1 MHKRTRLFAA
11 YLLLA
16 ALPAVADIRVITDG
30 DPSGADDLIFTLPLG
45 EKERLSELNLIEA
58 GRETSLLASF
68 QQTRAADGQLQL
80 RLHPAI
86 DLDRFADVKAEL
98 RARIAEAD
106 GATRE
111 WRQAIAIVPAGTMA
125 APLRARQAVAAGTEQ
140 IVPVLPLTQAGNAQ
154 LAGIEGGPERASL
167 PYLAA
172 SGPNGPVAVVQTPL
186 PYRLGE
192 ALSFQL
198 DWRLSPGG
206 KRFQQPVELVPT
218 ALAELNRELEVP
230 AKAPL
235 AFEAGSAGNLA
246 IEDLQRL
253 EPQTTS
259 VLNLFDSAATPAGDV
274 RFQLRAGQS
283 LGDKP
288 VTLAVQK
295 RLDGRDLVTQLV
307 RVAPRPA
314 GSTQTGGDKA
324 KTSESNQT
332 SGTNAANGVVIA
344 PPPAIAAPAPTAAI
358 ETPAPVAEKPK
369 APPPPPQRRIAKRS
383 GNGFAMIGPSTQFEY
398 DANGN
403 RTRIIDPLGRT
414 TSYAYDALNRLV
426 ASTDPAGGLTA
437 LGYDS
442 LDRPTSVTDPRG
454 LTTAMTTDGLGN
466 VTRLASPDSGTTQS
480 AYDSAGNLVSRTSAL
495 GQTTSYS
502 YDALNRPTLIAYAD
516 GSRTSYVYDQGGNG
530 VGRLA
535 RIEERAANGS
545 LARAIRFAYD
555 SQGRVTSETRTVAGI
570 DYATRYRYAQGRL
583 NGIDYPSGRRIDY
596 GFDSAGRITE
606 LRLTEAGQSKVLASA
621 IRYQPFG
628 AAAGYTNG
636 AGATLNRNFDTQ
648 GRIDAVTLGAD
659 TWRLTLDAASRITAQ
674 TNTGNAAASAT
685 YNYDALDRLTGA
697 ALPGSTLA
705 YGYDANG
712 NRTQE
717 SRGSEARS
725 YAIDPAS
732 NRVLSSAGATAK
744 TYNYDTNGSLTGDG
758 QRQFDYDSRGR
769 LTRAI
774 LAAASTGYEVNALGQ
789 RVRKQNGDTDTVFH
803 YDLQGR
809 LIAESAA
816 DGSRFRDYVW
826 LGDLP
831 LAVVQ

>member
-16 ALPAVADIRVITDG
+16 ALPAAADIRVITDG
-30 DPSGADDLIFTLPLG
+30 DPNGADDLIFTLPLG
-45 EKERLSELNLIEA
+45 EKERLAELNLIEA
-58 GRETSLLASF
+58 GHETGLLASF
-68 QQTRAADGQLQL
+68 QQTRMADGQLQL

-86 DLDRFADVKAEL
+86 DLDRFSDVKAEL

-111 WRQAIAIVPAGTMA
+111 WRQAIVIVPAGTLA

-140 IVPVLPLTQAGNAQ
+140 IVPVLALAQAGNAQ
-154 LAGIEGGPERASL
+154 LAGIEGGPEHAPL

-206 KRFQQPVELVPT
+206 KRLKQPVELVPT
-218 ALAELNRELEVP
+218 ALAELNRDIKVP
-230 AKAPL
+230 TRAPL

-246 IEDLQRL
+246 IEDVQRL
-253 EPQTTS
+253 EPQTAS
-259 VLNLFDSAATPAGDV
+259 VLNLFDTAATPAGDV

-295 RLDGRDLVTQLV
+295 RLDGRDPVTQLV
-307 RVAPRPA
+307 RVAPRPN
-314 GSTQTGGDKA
+314 GNTQAGGDKA
-324 KTSESNQT
+324 KTSDSSQAR
-332 SGTNAANGVVIA
+332 GTNTANGIAIA
-344 PPPAIAAPAPTAAI
+344 PPPAIAATAPTAAV
-358 ETPAPVAEKPK
+358 ETPTPEAEKQK

-383 GNGFAMIGPSTQFEY
+383 GNGFAMTGPSSQFEY

-403 RTRIIDPLGRT
+403 RTRMIDPLGRAN
-414 TSYAYDALNRLV
+414 SYTYDALNRLI
-426 ASTDPAGGLTA
+426 ASTDPAGGTTA
-437 LGYDS
+437 YGYDG
-442 LDRPTSVTDPRG
+442 LGQLATVTDPRG

-466 VTRLASPDSGTTQS
+466 VTRLVSPDSGITQN
-480 AYDSAGNLVSRTSAL
+480 AYDSAGNLVSRTDAK
-495 GQTTSYS
+495 GQTTHYS

-516 GSRTSYVYDQGGNG
+516 GSRTSYIYDQGGNG

-535 RIEERAANGS
+535 RIEERAASGS
-545 LARAIRFAYD
+545 LARAIRHAYD
-555 SQGRVTSETRTVAGI
+555 AQGRIVGDTRTVAGL
-570 DYATRYRYAQGRL
+570 DYTIGYRYAQGRL
-583 NGIDYPSGRRIDY
+583 AGIDYPSGRRIDY
-596 GFDSAGRITE
+596 GFDTAGRIAE
-606 LRLTEAGQSKVLASA
+606 VRLTEGGQTKVLANA
-621 IRYQPFG
+621 IRYRPFG

-636 AGATLNRNFDTQ
+636 AGATLNRNFDSQ

-674 TNTGNAAASAT
+674 TNTGNASTGAS
-685 YNYDALDRLTGA
+685 YSYDALDRLTGA
-697 ALPGSTLA
+697 ALPGTTLA

-717 SRGSEARS
+717 TRGSVTGS
-725 YAIDPAS
+725 HAIDPAS

-744 TYNYDTNGSLTGDG
+744 TYGYDASGSLTGDG
-758 QRQFDYDSRGR
+758 QRQFNYDSRGR

-774 LAAASTGYEVNALGQ
+774 LAAANTGYEVNALGQ
-789 RVRKQNGDTDTVFH
+789 RVRKQNADTDTVFH

-831 LAVVQ
+831 LAVIQ

>member
-1 MHKRTRLFAA
+1 MHKHIR
-11 YLLLA
+11 LLA
-16 ALPAVADIRVITDG
+16 AGLLLVALPAAADIRVITDG
-30 DPSGADDLIFTLPLG
+30 DTNGADDLIFGLPLG
-45 EKERLSELNLIEA
+45 EKERLAELNLIEA
-58 GRETSLLASF
+58 GQETSLLASF
-68 QQTRAADGQLQL
+68 QQTRTADGQPQL

-98 RARIAEAD
+98 RARITAAD

-111 WRQAIAIVPAGTMA
+111 WRQAIAIVPAGTLA
-125 APLRARQAVAAGTEQ
+125 APLRTRQAVAAGTEQ
-140 IVPVLPLTQAGNAQ
+140 IVPVLPLAPAGNAQ
-154 LAGIEGGPERASL
+154 LAGIEGGPERAPL
-167 PYLAA
+167 PYQTA
-172 SGPNGPVAVVQTPL
+172 SSSNGQVAVVQTPL

-206 KRFQQPVELVPT
+206 KRLKQPVELVPT
-218 ALAELNRELEVP
+218 ALAELNRDIELP
-230 AKAPL
+230 AAAPL

-246 IEDLQRL
+246 IEDVQRL
-253 EPQTTS
+253 EPQAAS
-259 VLNLFDSAATPAGDV
+259 VLNRFDTTATPAGDV

-283 LGDKP
+283 LGEQA

-314 GSTQTGGDKA
+314 GSTQTGGDKD
-324 KTSESNQT
+324 KTSDSNQAR
-332 SGTNAANGVVIA
+332 GTNTANGIVLA
-344 PPPAIAAPAPTAAI
+344 PPPTIAATAPTATVEPSAL
-358 ETPAPVAEKPK
+358 EAEKPK
-369 APPPPPQRRIAKRS
+369 APPPQRRIAKRS
-383 GNGFAMIGPSTQFEY
+383 GNRFAMIGPATQFEY

-426 ASTDPAGGLTA
+426 ASTDAAGGVTA
-437 LGYDS
+437 LGYDG
-442 LDRPTSVTDPRG
+442 LNRLTAVTDPRG
-454 LTTAMTTDGLGN
+454 LTTAMTRDGLGN
-466 VTRLASPDSGTTQS
+466 VTQLASPDSGITQS

-495 GQTTSYS
+495 GQTTRYS

-530 VGRLA
+530 IGRLTG
-535 RIEERAANGS
+535 IEERAANGW
-545 LARAIRFAYD
+545 LTRAIRYAYD
-555 SQGRVTSETRTVAGI
+555 AQGRVVSETRSVAGI
-570 DYATRYRYAQGRL
+570 DYATRYRYVQGRL
-583 NGIDYPSGRRIDY
+583 AGIDYPSGRSIDY
-596 GFDSAGRITE
+596 GYDSAGRIAE
-606 LRLTEAGQSKVLASA
+606 VRLTEGGQIKVLANA

-628 AAAGYTNG
+628 AVAGYTNG
-636 AGATLNRNFDTQ
+636 AGAALNRHFDSQ
-648 GRIDAVTLGAD
+648 GRIDTLTLGAD

-697 ALPGSTLA
+697 ALPDTTLA

-712 NRTQE
+712 NRIQE
-717 SRGSEARS
+717 TRGTVTGSH
-725 YAIDPAS
+725 AIDPAS

-744 TYNYDTNGSLTGDG
+744 TYNYDANGSLIGDG
-758 QRQFDYDSRGR
+758 QRQFSYDSRGR

-774 LAAASTGYEVNALGQ
+774 LAAANTGYEVNALGQ